1 MPILAISGP
10 DNVGKTSQIR
20 LLTRR
25 IPGSSDA
32 GRLDDFDPRWQQA
45 HAGGL
50 AHWWFTDAPLEE
62 VADVLACSY
71 LERARHAHR
80 REGLVLMD
88 RGHSMLEA
96 SVVATAAVRLGLDHE
111 HAADHARRLL
121 APYDGDL
128 GQAFA
133 DMAEIML
140 LHADDPATGAARALS
155 RERST
160 TARYR
165 AYQHMLNR
173 HLHQRPHPSSATIVT
188 GTQPIIQVQR
198 QLCRLLP
205 DHGIDVLPPTICG
218 VHVIALGGLS
228 ECGKSSAGAYLA
240 ERHGSARL
248 KIGYLLQAAAARHQI
263 ADVYALPPLLA
274 AELLVDELDRY
285 CAAHHYQEIVSI
297 ESLHSRDLCG
307 ALKPLLGDGVTVAYL
322 DADLRVRQERGT
334 AGPGDV
340 TERDAVKR
348 SRGADQVKTLADVV
362 VDNNGPLY
370 ALYHRLDRLVRE
382 RAWTLASPRLTGI
395 DALGLPDHLTGF
407 LRALTGE
414 LTPALV
420 DLVAVTGS
428 ASRGGY
434 HDGWSDLDIVLLA
447 DGEPDTAAIGD
458 VVARHEPRLDGVK
471 LGLTL
476 ISAAECRAGV
486 LPSRLLHTLAS
497 ITAGTT
503 PVLWHSPGLRLPRPA
518 PATVAVA
525 SAADATAAAVQIRRL
540 LIRRPLQVRSLY
552 KQTALLAKIVLGA
565 EGQHH
570 VGDADALAAFLTLT
584 SLTAPAAELPGH
596 TNPETVA
603 GLARQVLGWWLASL
617 REAR

>member
-1 MPILAISGP
+1 MPIVAISGP

-25 IPGSSDA
+25 VAESSDA
-32 GRLDDFDPRWQQA
+32 GRLDDFDARWQQA
-45 HAGGL
+45 HAQGI
-50 AHWWFTDAPLEE
+50 ADWWFTDAPLEE
-62 VADVLACSY
+62 IADMLACSY
-71 LERARHAHR
+71 LERARHAR
-80 REGLVLMD
+80 QREGLVLMD
-88 RGHSMLEA
+88 RGRSMLEA

-128 GQAFA
+128 DQAFA

-140 LHADDPATGAARALS
+140 LHADDPATGATRSLS

-165 AYQHMLNR
+165 AYQHVLNR
-173 HLHQRPHPSSATIVT
+173 HLHQRPHPSSTTIVT
-188 GTQPIIQVQR
+188 GTQPVIQVQR
-198 QLCRLLP
+198 RLCRLLS
-205 DHGIDVLPPTICG
+205 DHGIDVLPPAICG

-240 ERHGSARL
+240 EHHGSAQL
-248 KIGYLLQAAAARHQI
+248 KIGYLLDVAAARHRI
-263 ADVYALPPLLA
+263 SDVYALPPPLA

-297 ESLHSRDLCG
+297 ESLHSRDLSA

-322 DADLRVRQERGT
+322 DVDLRVRQERGT

-340 TERDAVKR
+340 SKRDTVKR
-348 SRGADQVKTLADVV
+348 SRGAEEVKALADVV
-362 VDNNGPLY
+362 VDNNGTRY
-370 ALYHRLDRLVRE
+370 ALHHRLDRLVRE
-382 RAWTLASPRLTGI
+382 RSWPLVSPRLTSI
-395 DALGLPDHLTGF
+395 DTLGLPNHLTGF
-407 LRALTGE
+407 LEALTGE

-434 HDGWSDLDIVLLA
+434 LGGWSDLDILLLA
-447 DGEPDTAAIGD
+447 DGEPDTAVIGD
-458 VVARHEPRLDGVK
+458 VVARHEPRLEGVK

-476 ISAAECRAGV
+476 ISTAECRAGV

-503 PVLWHSPGLRLPRPA
+503 PVLWHSPGLRLPRP
-518 PATVAVA
+518 TTGAVTAA

-570 VGDADALAAFLTLT
+570 AGDADALSVFLTLT
-584 SLTAPAAELPGH
+584 DLTVTAAELPGY
-596 TNPETVA
+596 TAPETVTD
-603 GLARQVLGWWLASL
+603 LARQVLNWWLASL